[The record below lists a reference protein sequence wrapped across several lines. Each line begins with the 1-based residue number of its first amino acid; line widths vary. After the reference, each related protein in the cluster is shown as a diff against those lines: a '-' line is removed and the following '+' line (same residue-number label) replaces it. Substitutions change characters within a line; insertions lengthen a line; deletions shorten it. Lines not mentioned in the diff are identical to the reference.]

1 MGEEVAYFTNT
12 ETGYV
17 PAKLGQRSSQVKP
30 LRIIQFVVQEVIPD
44 VLKFIVCLIP
54 LIVNGLIG
62 LILPFKKKSIVG
74 QTALVTGGGNGLGR
88 ALCLRLAKEGCNVA
102 VVDIDMVG
110 AQRTVADVRKLGVK
124 SEAFLADIANYE
136 EVEKL
141 RLAVEAAL
149 GPVDIL
155 VNNAGLLAI
164 LSITEGKPSDLE
176 RILNVNLLSHFWTIR
191 VFIEGMKQRRNG
203 YILGV
208 SSILGYIPLAR
219 CIPYVATKFGLRGM
233 MQALQTELQIDGY
246 DGDIQA
252 TTLFPTFIATRKELM
267 DLVSDVGLNDKFDF
281 LTPEEVAKEAIDG
294 MLRGKTTVF
303 VASFFV
309 RIFMFLIDLLPTAFT
324 ILVIKTATG
333 KLPSLANRAKKDAQV
348 QRETNNYETAIRT

>member
-124 SEAFLADIANYE
+124 AEAFLADIANYE

-141 RLAVEAAL
+141 RLAVENAL

-191 VFIEGMKQRRNG
+191 AFKPGMVNRRRG
-203 YILGV
+203 HIVGIA
-208 SSILGYIPLAR
+208 SIAAHFPVGR
-219 CIPYVATKFGLRGM
+219 FIPYTVTKYGVRALMESLNSELRMDGLHEELHTTCVYP
-233 MQALQTELQIDGY
+233 AL
-246 DGDIQA
+246 
-252 TTLFPTFIATRKELM
+252 IATRQQFM
-267 DLVSDVGLNDKFDF
+267 DLLDKLNF
-281 LTPEEVAKEAIDG
+281 LHRFYVFTPEQVANEVVKGIRVNKREVFVPSILANLCKQFENLPSG
-294 MLRGKTTVF
+294 LRQLVVCTMLR
-303 VASFFV
+303 
-309 RIFMFLIDLLPTAFT
+309 
-324 ILVIKTATG
+324 G
-333 KLPSLANRAKKDAQV
+333 KLPSLNPKQS
-348 QRETNNYETAIRT
+348 